1 MDSAVSEFLQKM
13 TEYEGYKNWRNEN
26 RSSEG
31 RFWNLLRADIMGL
44 DRNGLLEY
52 LDDDKNRL
60 NEQEPRRG
68 MNGLGKILKQRFTDD
83 PGLQPENLITAC
95 LEMDLACRCKA
106 WGRMPAASARLK
118 LLEKVLGIR
127 KLD

>member
-1 MDSAVSEFLQKM
+1 MNANASIILEEMSSHN
-13 TEYEGYKNWRNEN
+13 GYKDWLREN

-44 DRNGLLEY
+44 DRKGLLDY

-68 MNGLGKILKQRFTDD
+68 MNGLGQKLKQQFTDD
-83 PGLQPENLITAC
+83 PGLQPEDLIVAC

-118 LLEKVLGIR
+118 LLEEVLGIR
-127 KLD
+127 KMD